1 MDDIFNLNEVLEA
14 KDKRI
19 EEYSFDSLCL
29 RYKNARQAQAYLE
42 VQCGLR
48 RLNEALEACNIDY
61 VRFRHVL
68 KEVLYD

>member
-1 MDDIFNLNEVLEA
+1 MDDIFNLREVLET
-14 KDKRI
+14 KDKQI

-42 VQCGLR
+42 VQCRLR
-48 RLNEALEACNIDY
+48 DLNKALEACNIDY
-61 VRFRHVL
+61 ARFQHIL